1 MIKKKICVLG
11 AFAVGKTSLVER
23 YIKSIFSD
31 KYHTTIGVKTD
42 QKDIIISGKKVR
54 LILWDINGEDDY
66 QRVKP
71 SYLMGTSGFLL
82 VADGTRKDT
91 LEVAKDLKELVFNTV
106 GAKDF
111 YLLINKSD
119 LSDLWE
125 IDDELL
131 SEIAVAGWK
140 VIKTSAKTGANVDET
155 FASLAE
161 LIVKDQL

>member
-1 MIKKKICVLG
+1 MIKKKVCILG

-23 YIKSIFSD
+23 YVKSIFSD

-42 QKDIIISGKKVR
+42 QKDIVVDGKEVR

-71 SYLMGTSGFLL
+71 SYLVGTSGFLL

-91 LEVAKDLKELVFNTV
+91 LEVAKDLKDLVFNTV

-119 LSDLWE
+119 LSENWE
-125 IDDELL
+125 IDDEILNDF
-131 SEIAVAGWK
+131 AANGWK
-140 VIKTSAKTGANVDET
+140 IIKTSAKTGDNVDET
-155 FASLAE
+155 FTALAE
-161 LIVKDQL
+161 LIIKN

>member
-1 MIKKKICVLG
+1 MIKKKVCILG

-23 YIKSIFSD
+23 YVKSIFSD

-42 QKDIIISGKKVR
+42 QKDIVVDGKEVR

-71 SYLMGTSGFLL
+71 SYLVGTSGFLL
-82 VADGTRKDT
+82 VVDGTRKDT
-91 LEVAKDLKELVFNTV
+91 LEVAKDLKDLVFNTV

-119 LSDLWE
+119 LSENWE
-125 IDDELL
+125 IDDETLNDF
-131 SEIAVAGWK
+131 AANGWK
-140 VIKTSAKTGANVDET
+140 IIKTSAKTGDNVDET
-155 FASLAE
+155 FTALAE
-161 LIVKDQL
+161 LIIKN

>member
-1 MIKKKICVLG
+1 MIKKKICILG

-23 YIKSIFSD
+23 YVKSIFSD

-42 QKDIIISGKKVR
+42 QKDIIIEGKEVR

-71 SYLMGTSGFLL
+71 SYLVGTSGFLL

-91 LEVAKDLKELVFNTV
+91 LEVAKDLKELVFHAV
-106 GAKDF
+106 GAKEF

-119 LSDLWE
+119 LGDLWE
-125 IDDELL
+125 IDDDLL
-131 SEIAVAGWK
+131 KEFKEAGWK
-140 VIKTSAKTGANVDET
+140 IVKTSAKTGANVDET
-155 FASLAE
+155 FTSLAE
-161 LIVKDQL
+161 IIIKS